1 MSRGKYVVDKI
12 HDYVM
17 DNDEDLY
24 LDFDDYRELDE
35 YVQGLQ
41 PVIHARWIP
50 VDNKYK
56 KFKCSNCNYC
66 LKIPENSK
74 AASFNYHFCSF
85 CGADMRENV
94 NGMELS

>member
-35 YVQGLQ
+35 YIQKLESIVK
-41 PVIHARWIP
+41 R
-50 VDNKYK
+50 
-56 KFKCSNCNYC
+56 
-66 LKIPENSK
+66 
-74 AASFNYHFCSF
+74 
-85 CGADMRENV
+85 
-94 NGMELS
+94 LSEIGE